1 MDAFLKYLN
10 EHPAVADSLF
20 WTLFILVLAVIIIPL
35 MISIFHP
42 SDKNKP
48 PRSGGGFVEF

>member
-20 WTLFILVLAVIIIPL
+20 WTMFILVLAAIIIPL

-42 SDKNKP
+42 KEKDDR
-48 PRSGGGFVEF
+48 PRGGDFIEF

>member
-1 MDAFLKYLN
+1 MDAFLKYLAEN
-10 EHPAVADSLF
+10 PAVADSLF
-20 WTLFILVLAVIIIPL
+20 WTLFILVLAAIIIPL

-42 SDKNKP
+42 SEKNKP